1 MDSSRAEIEKII
13 EKIKTIEITYES
25 LLSKTVSSGEEEKSA
40 AAETGASADFA
51 AVKKQI
57 EELKQMLIN
66 DKI

>member
-25 LLSKTVSSGEEEKSA
+25 LLSKTVSSGEEEKSDA
-40 AAETGASADFA
+40 TESGANADFA